1 MTVTAVARRHGG
13 VERQV
18 GVLAA
23 ARAVNQLGA
32 FSLAFLT
39 VMLCRVLG
47 ASLASAGAVSAL
59 FGVATIQPAARRPT
73 RRPARAT
80 PHYPGRPDRLRGSAA
95 RHRGRT

>member
-13 VERQV
+13 VPRQV

-59 FGVATIQPAARRPT
+59 FGVATIPA
-73 RRPARAT
+73 
-80 PHYPGRPDRLRGSAA
+80 GCSAA
-95 RHRGRT
+95 DSPTG